1 MERINKI
8 FKHELFVE
16 NLSKIKKYEKDR
28 IFCRHG
34 IEHLLDVARIGC
46 IYLAEYKL
54 QNGHV
59 LSDIIDEYI
68 YAAAL
73 LHDLGRAEQ
82 YEKGIRASMQFYGIS
97 ESVISEYLH
106 SSVVA
111 YGGQLEQILNQKYIA
126 FFNNSGWEPF
136 YNIRSTGIP
145 VLNIGDNMNNPSGK
159 IPVRWRYPQT
169 EYQTNEANVQEA
181 IKRQF
186 DGTDGVDNLMWLL
199 Q

>member
-54 QNGHV
+54 QKGHV

-82 YEKGIRASMQFYGIS
+82 YEKGIPHEQTGAVLARTILLDCDFDEKEADIISRAILQHSHGQSDIARKGGCLADILYKADKASRCCFSCDAYAICKWS
-97 ESVISEYLH
+97 EEEKNKEI
-106 SSVVA
+106 
-111 YGGQLEQILNQKYIA
+111 II
-126 FFNNSGWEPF
+126 
-136 YNIRSTGIP
+136 
-145 VLNIGDNMNNPSGK
+145 
-159 IPVRWRYPQT
+159 
-169 EYQTNEANVQEA
+169 
-181 IKRQF
+181 
-186 DGTDGVDNLMWLL
+186 
-199 Q
+199 

>member
-82 YEKGIRASMQFYGIS
+82 YEGQAPGDAS
-97 ESVISEYLH
+97 
-106 SSVVA
+106 A
-111 YGGQLEQILNQKYIA
+111 
-126 FFNNSGWEPF
+126 
-136 YNIRSTGIP
+136 
-145 VLNIGDNMNNPSGK
+145 
-159 IPVRWRYPQT
+159 
-169 EYQTNEANVQEA
+169 
-181 IKRQF
+181 
-186 DGTDGVDNLMWLL
+186 LL
-199 Q
+199 LFT